1 LRTGK
6 DEWTTESIRLRT
18 QELTAVLVKIW
29 PVPPGH
35 RSGLSREIPKR
46 RKKLTVLDLRTG
58 GALEPGMSLFPRMR
72 KFDHQVA
79 TLLADGRVEVDGTAF
94 ANVTDAAT
102 AIAGKRRNGW
112 WFFLTESSRRSLRA
126 VRQDY
131 MEAMAVDVEDDDS
144 DEDEDEDD
152 VEQLQGD
159 AISS

>member
-1 LRTGK
+1 
-6 DEWTTESIRLRT
+6 
-18 QELTAVLVKIW
+18 
-29 PVPPGH
+29 
-35 RSGLSREIPKR
+35 
-46 RKKLTVLDLRTG
+46 VLDLLAG

-112 WFFLTESSRRSLRA
+112 WFFLTDQASRRSLRA

-131 MEAMAVDVEDDDS
+131 MVAMAVDVEDDDS